1 MANPIVVLGRIVI
14 PSDNTPVKSVG
25 DTLYPAPR
33 WRYKGPAI
41 TITVHYQVGRWDPT
55 WGFAGDSPRIT
66 ETLNQPASD
75 YWQEFSPTTPLRGV
89 VLTGLKASPDHRYD
103 MEMVMGGAGIT
114 DQTAIFTDCCEVPA
128 VAAELE
134 IVSCSFS

>member
-1 MANPIVVLGRIVI
+1 MVNPVVMLGRIVI
-14 PSDNTPVKSVG
+14 PADNTPVKSVG
-25 DTLYPAPR
+25 DTLYPKPVY
-33 WRYKGPAI
+33 RYKGPAI

-66 ETLNQPASD
+66 EYISQPASD
-75 YWQEFSPTTPLRGV
+75 ILTEFTPSPALKGV
-89 VLTGLKASPDHRYD
+89 KLTGLKASPDNRYD

-128 VAAELE
+128 VVAELE